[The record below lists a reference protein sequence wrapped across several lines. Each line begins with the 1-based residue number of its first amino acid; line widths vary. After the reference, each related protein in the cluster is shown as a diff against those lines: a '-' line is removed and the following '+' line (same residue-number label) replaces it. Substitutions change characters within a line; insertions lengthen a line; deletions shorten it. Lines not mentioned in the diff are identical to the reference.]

1 MMKIKELRKSL
12 VEAGF
17 YKKEDI
23 EKISRLEAA
32 YIDECEEIADQ
43 CELEGYP
50 ANGSNYDLRCSEAR
64 KYYDE
69 QLELIDSKYEEEE
82 RYEEN

>member
-1 MMKIKELRKSL
+1 MKIEELRKSL

-23 EKISRLEAA
+23 EKICRLEAA
-32 YIDECEEIADQ
+32 YMDECEKIADQ

-50 ANGSNYDLRCSEAR
+50 ANGSNYDLRCAVVR

-69 QLELIDSKYEEEE
+69 QLALIDSCY
-82 RYEEN
+82 

>member
-1 MMKIKELRKSL
+1 MMKIDELRKIL

-23 EKISRLEAA
+23 EKICEIERAYLE
-32 YIDECEEIADQ
+32 ECAEIEED
-43 CELEGYP
+43 CEKEGYP
-50 ANGSNYDLRCSEAR
+50 SNGSNYDLRCEVAR

-69 QLELIDSKYEEEE
+69 QLDLIDSKYEV
-82 RYEEN
+82 